1 MAAAL
6 ATPMVL
12 RELLRD
18 ARNPKIAW
26 LLVFL
31 STAQVMLSGARMQ
44 VGRVQGVY
52 IVTMIRTCVFEKSL
66 RLSPAARVLHP
77 PAKILNISAN
87 DAQALGMYVM
97 NIHQIWSSPAQIVL
111 IAVLT
116 ANIMGPS
123 ALFGI
128 HYSRPL

>member
-12 RELLRD
+12 REQLRD

-31 STAQVMLSGARMQ
+31 STAKVMLSGARMQ

-66 RLSPAARVLHP
+66 RLSPAARVLLP
-77 PAKILNISAN
+77 PAKILIISAN
-87 DAQALGMYVM
+87 DAQAH
-97 NIHQIWSSPAQIVL
+97 NKNEKNKHQKRNTPTQIVL
-111 IAVLT
+111 I
-116 ANIMGPS
+116 
-123 ALFGI
+123 
-128 HYSRPL
+128 